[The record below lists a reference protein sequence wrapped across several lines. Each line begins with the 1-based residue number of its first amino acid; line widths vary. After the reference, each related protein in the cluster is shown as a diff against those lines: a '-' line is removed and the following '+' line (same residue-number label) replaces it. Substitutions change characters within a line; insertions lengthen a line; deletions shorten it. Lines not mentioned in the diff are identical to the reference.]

1 MKVDVFVS
9 VDGDDGAGASLAVRA
24 LKAKLKLLVG
34 QWFLL
39 AQKTERS
46 ERLAYDLGIRFLTRP
61 ADLAGMGPVAAANGD
76 GTEVLLWSAEAVL
89 VSDWNPIQNNQLRIW
104 DSCPA
109 ALLRR
114 TDLGFG
120 GANTWRDWQAKS
132 TFPRNSLSDSQVKV
146 LPLAEF
152 EKAAHGS
159 SWPFGP
165 AVVMLEK
172 SAPRR

>member
-1 MKVDVFVS
+1 MKVDVFVA

-24 LKAKLKLLVG
+24 LKAKLKLPVG

-39 AQKTERS
+39 APKSERS
-46 ERLAYDLGIRFLTRP
+46 ERLAYDLGMRFLVRP
-61 ADLAGMGPVAAANGD
+61 ADLAGLGLVAATNGD

-89 VSDWNPIQNNQLRIW
+89 VSDWNPVQNNQLRIW
-104 DSCPA
+104 EACPA

-120 GANTWRDWQAKS
+120 GASSWKEWQGKS
-132 TFPRNSLSDSQVKV
+132 TFPRNPLPDSQVKV
-146 LPLAEF
+146 LPLEEF

-172 SAPRR
+172 SSPRR